1 VFALCARSG
10 RRYSRHT
17 LPYSAG
23 LLAPALA
30 EHWVQLEADAATEDF
45 LAFCLER
52 SVATTLLK
60 GALARVL
67 CWCLSKTDVNALLGR
82 GEMFVLSAA
91 QALRLFPERPGGVLL
106 DVGAGTGSCTMEL
119 AQLFDHVL
127 TTEVS
132 RPMVARL
139 RRRGLPVLEGSD
151 LSGLEALAA
160 EAKIPLE
167 PGGTFDCIALMNVL
181 DRCLR
186 PRSLLQELRRRIT
199 PRGRLLIAVVLPFR
213 PFVEPSSSSS
223 RRRRRRR
230 RSTTITTPVLTL
242 PPKLAEVLLHEARH
256 LPVAARREVATFERC
271 DFRGRRGGASE
282 QGTRA
287 PGLPPRG
294 LRTRAVSL
302 RGGSDSHRVFV
313 GRCGF
318 PSQQR
323 WRSLMQATAI
333 WPSSL
338 FLVGDK
344 EIANWMVLQRTPSEL
359 GRGGRAPSLL
369 DPVWAWMGSAL
380 SFDCGKSVG
389 KLCFKIQTIDLQ
401 LCEFINPRENEAL
414 KYGFGFYAEIR
425 PSSAISA
432 EVDEEPRR
440 EGSEGLLPQ
449 CCPELSSWNA
459 TFSGSRDTQAF
470 ARRLSPLY
478 GGLGGGTLPD
488 EFAPLVD
495 PFARE
500 NTGHQPPGHANRRPA
515 LQELMRQ
522 HDKRLGVHRPAL
534 IERAEGPTCE
544 LPAWLNATELTA
556 LGSGKGKSSADGS
569 GTKEPEVALKYIF
582 KFNPLQGYLADGAGR
597 CGGWSDWCCVCH
609 AAQWQIA
616 CLPEVEKSAVDW
628 FLTEDCCESK
638 MRKDTS
644 SPGYVADATPLR
656 ESSVLWRP
664 GVGWIEVPRSMNFS
678 DSYYWTA
685 EYGDEGSCPMVAGPE
700 FWEVPA
706 PASEPDWA
714 ELQGSTIPA
723 SPWHVAEAAVVVMLV
738 LVAFVKGRRP
748 ACAGPEGRYIELIE
762 V

>member
-1 VFALCARSG
+1 LTELLRCRQARSHRRRRWWGRRCPMLCIDTEVFVLCARSG

-30 EHWVQLEADAATEDF
+30 ERWVQLEADAATEDF
-45 LAFCLER
+45 LASCLER

-82 GEMFVLSAA
+82 GEMFVLSAT
-91 QALRLFPERPGGVLL
+91 QALRLFAERPGGLLL

-132 RPMVARL
+132 RPMVAQL
-139 RRRGLPVLEGSD
+139 RRRGLPVLEGGD
-151 LSGLEALAA
+151 FSGLEAMAA
-160 EAKIPLE
+160 EVGIPLG
-167 PGGTFDCIALMNVL
+167 PSGTFDCIALMNVL
-181 DRCLR
+181 DRCIR
-186 PRSLLQELRRRIT
+186 PRSLLQELRRRLT

-213 PFVEPSSSSS
+213 PFVEHGIFRLAPEQKLPLS
-223 RRRRRRR
+223 RD
-230 RSTTITTPVLTL
+230 
-242 PPKLAEVLLHEARH
+242 
-256 LPVAARREVATFERC
+256 ATFESAAEELWSKVLAPLGFHLEAFARVPYLC
-271 DFRGRRGGASE
+271 EGDLAANVYSLDDAVFLLS
-282 QGTRA
+282 RA
-287 PGLPPRG
+287 GDPCIVNVRSRG
-294 LRTRAVSL
+294 LNRY
-302 RGGSDSHRVFV
+302 
-313 GRCGF
+313 GRYG
-318 PSQQR
+318 Q
-323 WRSLMQATAI
+323 
-333 WPSSL
+333 
-338 FLVGDK
+338 
-344 EIANWMVLQRTPSEL
+344 EIADGMILLCVPSEL
-359 GRGGRAPSLL
+359 GRGGLGEEPITCQLVMLCSCTCGRLTIEICRM
-369 DPVWAWMGSAL
+369 WAGEKEVL
-380 SFDCGKSVG
+380 
-389 KLCFKIQTIDLQ
+389 
-401 LCEFINPRENEAL
+401 PRL

-425 PSSAISA
+425 PASAISA

-440 EGSEGLLPQ
+440 EGSEGLLSQ
-449 CCPELSSWNA
+449 CCPALSSWNA
-459 TFSGSRDTQAF
+459 TFSVSRDTQAF

-478 GGLGGGTLPD
+478 GGLGGGPLPD

-515 LQELMRQ
+515 LKELMRQ

-556 LGSGKGKSSADGS
+556 LGSGKGQSSADGS

-706 PASEPDWA
+706 PASEPEWA
-714 ELQGSTIPA
+714 ELQGSNIPA

-748 ACAGPEGRYIELIE
+748 ACSGPEGRYIELIE